1 MNKFKHILSGFLVT
15 IYLLALMYA
24 ILNNDEISAYFNLS
38 LTIIPS
44 ISLISVLLIGIN
56 YTRLFFKIDRLE
68 FEFTSI
74 VNHAFRTPLT
84 RIMWLVKE
92 LEKELPHEQR
102 LLFLQNVENTT
113 SRVIGIVDLIAG
125 MKEAS
130 NPFGYVFQA
139 VSIREMIEKS
149 IEKHREA
156 VKQKN
161 ISFQVSTFKDIPLL
175 TLDIKKISFVFDV
188 LVENAVF
195 YTPKDGHINID
206 CIAKK
211 NKIVFFV
218 SDSGL
223 GLTFMEKFRVFSKFY
238 RSEKARLMNTDGMGL
253 GLYLAKI
260 IVERHKGSIYVES
273 KGRDKGAT
281 FYVEL
286 PYGK

>member
-1 MNKFKHILSGFLVT
+1 
-15 IYLLALMYA
+15 MYA
-24 ILNNDEISAYFNLS
+24 MLNNATITALYNLP
-38 LTIIPS
+38 LMTIPILG
-44 ISLISVLLIGIN
+44 LISVIILGYY
-56 YTRLFFKIDRLE
+56 YTHLFLKIEKLE

-84 RIMWLVKE
+84 RIMWLTKE
-92 LEKELPHEQR
+92 LEKEIPREQR
-102 LLFLQNVENTT
+102 LLFLQNVENTA

-130 NPFGYVFQA
+130 NAFGYIFQA
-139 VSIREMIEKS
+139 VSIREIVEKS

-156 VKQKN
+156 IKQKN
-161 ISFQVSTFKDIPLL
+161 LAFQVSTFKDIPLL
-175 TLDIKKISFVFDV
+175 TVDIKKISFVFDV
-188 LVENAVF
+188 LIENAVF
-195 YTPKDGHINID
+195 YTPKDGHISID
-206 CIAKK
+206 CIPKS
-211 NKIVFFV
+211 NKIIFFV

-260 IVERHKGSIYVES
+260 IIERHKGRIYVES
-273 KGRDKGAT
+273 RGRDKGSK

-286 PYGK
+286 PFGR

>member
-1 MNKFKHILSGFLVT
+1 MNKIKHILSGFLVT
-15 IYLLALMYA
+15 LYLIALMYA
-24 ILNNDEISAYFNLS
+24 ILNNVEISSYFNLS
-38 LTIIPS
+38 LTFIPVLALAS
-44 ISLISVLLIGIN
+44 LLILGYY
-56 YTRLFFKIDRLE
+56 YTSLFFKIDRLE

-92 LEKELPHEQR
+92 LEKELPREQR

-113 SRVIGIVDLIAG
+113 NRVIGIVDLIAG

-139 VSIREMIEKS
+139 VSIREMVEKS

-161 ISFQVSTFKDIPLL
+161 ITFAVSTFKDIPLL

-195 YTPKDGHINID
+195 YTPKGGHINID
-206 CIAKK
+206 CVTKS
-211 NKIVFFV
+211 NKIIFFV

-223 GLTFMEKFRVFSKFY
+223 GLTFMEKFRIFSKFY
-238 RSEKARLMNTDGMGL
+238 RSVKARLMNTDGMGL

-260 IVERHKGSIYVES
+260 IVERHKGRIYTES

-286 PYGK
+286 PFGK

>member
-1 MNKFKHILSGFLVT
+1 MNKIKHILSGFLVT
-15 IYLLALMYA
+15 LYLIALMYA
-24 ILNNDEISAYFNLS
+24 ILNNVEISSYFNLS
-38 LTIIPS
+38 LKFIPTLS
-44 ISLISVLLIGIN
+44 LIGILILGIYYVN
-56 YTRLFFKIDRLE
+56 LFLKIDRLE

-84 RIMWLVKE
+84 RIMWLIKE
-92 LEKELPHEQR
+92 LEKELPREQR

-113 SRVIGIVDLIAG
+113 NRVIGIVDLIAG

-139 VSIREMIEKS
+139 VSIREMVEKS

-161 ISFQVSTFKDIPLL
+161 ITFAVSTFKDIPLL

-195 YTPKDGHINID
+195 YTPKGGHINID
-206 CIAKK
+206 CVTKS

-223 GLTFMEKFRVFSKFY
+223 GLTFMEKFRIFSRFY

-260 IVERHKGSIYVES
+260 IVERHKGRIYAES

-286 PYGK
+286 PFGK

>member
-1 MNKFKHILSGFLVT
+1 MNKIKHILSGFLVT
-15 IYLLALMYA
+15 LYLIALMYA
-24 ILNNDEISAYFNLS
+24 ILNNVEISSYFNLS
-38 LTIIPS
+38 LTFIPVLALAS
-44 ISLISVLLIGIN
+44 LLILGYY
-56 YTRLFFKIDRLE
+56 YTSLFFKIDRLE

-92 LEKELPHEQR
+92 LEKELPREQR

-113 SRVIGIVDLIAG
+113 NRVIGIVDLIAG

-139 VSIREMIEKS
+139 VSIREMVEKS

-161 ISFQVSTFKDIPLL
+161 ITFAVSTFKDIPLL

-195 YTPKDGHINID
+195 YTPKGGHINID
-206 CIAKK
+206 CVTKS
-211 NKIVFFV
+211 NKIIFFV

-223 GLTFMEKFRVFSKFY
+223 GLTFMEKFRIFSKFY

-260 IVERHKGSIYVES
+260 IVERHKGRIYAES

-286 PYGK
+286 PFGK

>member
-1 MNKFKHILSGFLVT
+1 MNKVKHIFSGMLLT
-15 IYLLALMYA
+15 IYLGALIYVMMNNSILASFLH
-24 ILNNDEISAYFNLS
+24 ISSMWIMLFG
-38 LTIIPS
+38 
-44 ISLISVLLIGIN
+44 LISVLVLGYY
-56 YTRLFFKIDRLE
+56 YTHLFLKIEKLE

-113 SRVIGIVDLIAG
+113 NRVIGIVDLIAG

-139 VSIREMIEKS
+139 VSIREIVEKS
-149 IEKHREA
+149 IEKHREGI
-156 VKQKN
+156 KQKN
-161 ISFQVSTFKDIPLL
+161 VSFQVSTFKDIPLL
-175 TLDIKKISFVFDV
+175 TLDIKKISFVIDV
-188 LVENAVF
+188 LIENAIF

-206 CIAKK
+206 CTAKSS
-211 NKIVFFV
+211 KIIFFV

-260 IVERHKGSIYVES
+260 IVERHKGKIYAES

-286 PYGK
+286 PFGK